1 MLLLRKGSTA
11 VIEDNLVIVEVQEY
25 VEEGYKITDRI
36 NLKIIEDPTSIW
48 GVGYLYEEEIY
59 FFLNSGIYK
68 NHQDNTIM
76 FLAKRS
82 RK

>member
-1 MLLLRKGSTA
+1 MLLLKKGSTA
-11 VIEDNLVIVEVQEY
+11 VVKENLIVVEVQEY

-36 NLKIIEDPTSIW
+36 NLTIIEDPTSIW

-68 NHQDNTIM
+68 NYQDSGIM

>member
-11 VIEDNLVIVEVQEY
+11 VINNHIIIEVQEN
-25 VEEGYKITDRI
+25 VEEGYNIIDRVE
-36 NLKIIEDPTSIW
+36 LKIIEDPTSTW
-48 GVGYLYEEEIY
+48 GVGYLYDERIDE
-59 FFLNSGIYK
+59 FLHSGMYK
-68 NHQDNTIM
+68 NYQDNTIM

>member
-48 GVGYLYEEEIY
+48 GVGYTYNEDIY
-59 FFLNSGIYK
+59 DFLHSGIYK
-68 NHQDNTIM
+68 NYQDSGIM